1 MGISTGVSER
11 ITDSILHPRGPF
23 ERNVEIS
30 HSIFD
35 STLRC
40 AWLLQSIGE
49 TIAASVRSMA
59 NEIRVLIAEDD
70 VNTHEE
76 WRESLAAWGFRGEI
90 AEDGVRAL
98 ELISSFN
105 PHILLSD
112 LRMPR
117 KGGLELLRDI
127 RELGIDLPTIMIS
140 GQGEIPDAV
149 EALKLGALDY
159 LRKPVD
165 PAHIQ
170 RVLKNIADNIN
181 IREENSTLR
190 RRLAEVGELGPL
202 FGHSLAMRKV
212 ITAIE
217 RLAQSSASVVITGE
231 SGTGKELVARTIHEL
246 SPRRD
251 GAYVPVNCAA
261 IPETLMESELF
272 GHERGSFTGADRRK
286 EGCFEAANG
295 GTLLL
300 DELTE
305 MKAELQ
311 PKLLRV
317 IEEQRLRR
325 VGGTAEIPLDVR
337 VLASSNRDI
346 EQAVREGKLRSDLYY
361 RLNVFTIALPPLRE
375 RIDDLPQLAQMFI
388 NYYAAQNKKDVT
400 GIDEECMKTLQA
412 HPWPGNVRQLR
423 NVIERALIVCE
434 GRTIRKPDLPD
445 DFRSAGGADGS
456 FIKIPLGSSLEDVEK
471 EMISRTIE
479 FTAGNKT
486 RAAEILGVSAKTLYN
501 KLERF
506 GSERS

>member
-1 MGISTGVSER
+1 MRQNLKLGLSAFPEDT
-11 ITDSILHPRGPF
+11 
-23 ERNVEIS
+23 
-30 HSIFD
+30 
-35 STLRC
+35 
-40 AWLLQSIGE
+40 
-49 TIAASVRSMA
+49 MA

-70 VNTHEE
+70 INMHDE

-98 ELISSFN
+98 ELIRSFD

-117 KGGLELLRDI
+117 KGGLELLHDI
-127 RELGIDLPTIMIS
+127 HELGIHLPTIMIS

-149 EALKLGALDY
+149 EALKQGAIDY
-159 LRKPVD
+159 MRKPVD
-165 PAHIQ
+165 PAHVQ

-181 IREENSTLR
+181 VREENSTLR

-202 FGHSLAMRKV
+202 FGRSMAMRKV

-251 GAYVPVNCAA
+251 AAYVPVNCAA

-286 EGCFEAANG
+286 EGCFEVANG

-311 PKLLRV
+311 PKLC
-317 IEEQRLRR
+317 
-325 VGGTAEIPLDVR
+325 AK
-337 VLASSNRDI
+337 ASCARIS
-346 EQAVREGKLRSDLYY
+346 
-361 RLNVFTIALPPLRE
+361 FT
-375 RIDDLPQLAQMFI
+375 
-388 NYYAAQNKKDVT
+388 
-400 GIDEECMKTLQA
+400 G
-412 HPWPGNVRQLR
+412 
-423 NVIERALIVCE
+423 
-434 GRTIRKPDLPD
+434 
-445 DFRSAGGADGS
+445 
-456 FIKIPLGSSLEDVEK
+456 
-471 EMISRTIE
+471 
-479 FTAGNKT
+479 
-486 RAAEILGVSAKTLYN
+486 
-501 KLERF
+501 
-506 GSERS
+506 

>member
-1 MGISTGVSER
+1 M
-11 ITDSILHPRGPF
+11 
-23 ERNVEIS
+23 
-30 HSIFD
+30 
-35 STLRC
+35 
-40 AWLLQSIGE
+40 
-49 TIAASVRSMA
+49 SMA
-59 NEIRVLIAEDD
+59 TEIRVLIAEDD
-70 VNTHEE
+70 ANTHDE
-76 WRESLAAWGFRGEI
+76 WRETLMSWGFRGEI

-127 RELGIDLPTIMIS
+127 RELGISLPTIMIS

-149 EALKLGALDY
+149 EALKQGAIDY

-165 PAHIQ
+165 PEHLR
-170 RVLKNIADNIN
+170 RVLKNLADNIN
-181 IREENSTLR
+181 IREENSSLR
-190 RRLAEVGELGPL
+190 RRLAQVGELGPL
-202 FGHSLAMRKV
+202 FGRSLPMRKV

-251 GAYVPVNCAA
+251 AAYVPVNCAA

-286 EGCFEAANG
+286 EGCFEVANG

-305 MKAELQ
+305 MKTELQ

-325 VGGTAEIPLDVR
+325 VGGTTEIPLDVR

-346 EQAVREGKLRSDLYY
+346 EQAVRDGKLRSDLYY

-375 RIDDLPQLAQMFI
+375 RIDDLPQLVQMFI
-388 NYYAAQNKKDVT
+388 NHYAQQNNKEVT
-400 GIDEECMKTLQA
+400 GVDEECMQALAA

-434 GRTIRKPDLPD
+434 GHTIRKPDLPD
-445 DFRSAGGADGS
+445 DFKAAGSGDGS

-506 GSERS
+506 GNGNS

>member
-1 MGISTGVSER
+1 
-11 ITDSILHPRGPF
+11 
-23 ERNVEIS
+23 
-30 HSIFD
+30 
-35 STLRC
+35 
-40 AWLLQSIGE
+40 
-49 TIAASVRSMA
+49 MA
-59 NEIRVLIAEDD
+59 NDIRVLIAEDD
-70 VNTHEE
+70 TNTHED
-76 WRESLAAWGFRGEI
+76 WRETLSAWGFRGEI
-90 AEDGVRAL
+90 AEDGVQAL

-127 RELGIDLPTIMIS
+127 REMGISLPTIMIS

-149 EALKLGALDY
+149 EALKQGAIDY

-165 PAHIQ
+165 PGHLQ

-181 IREENSTLR
+181 IREENSSLR
-190 RRLAEVGELGPL
+190 RRLAQVGELGPL
-202 FGHSLAMRKV
+202 FGRSLPMRKV

-251 GAYVPVNCAA
+251 AAYVPVNCAA

-325 VGGTAEIPLDVR
+325 VGGTTEIPLDVR

-346 EQAVREGKLRSDLYY
+346 EQAVRDGKLRSDLFY
-361 RLNVFTIALPPLRE
+361 RLNVFTILLPPLRE
-375 RIDDLPQLAQMFI
+375 RIDDLPQLVQMFI
-388 NYYAAQNKKDVT
+388 NHYAQQNNKEVT
-400 GIDEECMKTLQA
+400 GVDEECMQALAA

-423 NVIERALIVCE
+423 NVIERAAIVCE
-434 GRTIRKPDLPD
+434 GRTIRKSDLPD
-445 DFRSAGGADGS
+445 DFRAGGGTDGS
-456 FIKIPLGSSLEDVEK
+456 FIKVPLGSSLEDVEK

-506 GSERS
+506 ANGHS